1 MKIKIKEELKNEI
14 LLTLKKGFFSYSEQS
29 GICKILEI
37 HMKYFEVFKSPTTR
51 EIDRECKIEL
61 IQWLQQGHIETDN
74 SLFVTTVTPPTFLD
88 IMKAASR
95 KSSKSNR

>member
-14 LLTLKKGFFSYSEQS
+14 LLTLKKGFFNYSEQS

-37 HMKYFEVFKSPTTR
+37 HMRYFEVFKCPTTR
-51 EIDRECKIEL
+51 EINRDCKIEL
-61 IQWLQQGHIETDN
+61 IQWLKQGYLETDE
-74 SLFVTTVTPPTFLD
+74 SIFAKTVTPPTFLD

-95 KSSKSNR
+95 SDKP